1 MRVEKRQINEEMERG
16 FDIWGKRRKEN
27 VDLAAEKEKIR
38 TAGERGRKERKRS
51 KRGSRRVWQGN

>member
-1 MRVEKRQINEEMERG
+1 MKRWREEG